1 MKLESHRAPL
11 YEALLAYRDSG
22 QRSFHV
28 PGHKN
33 GQVYR
38 ALLQKERS
46 THSVDQATSDNESQ
60 LERGPLE
67 QSQLHMV
74 PGEHVATGERQ
85 EPLQHT
91 ALREEKHQEEQSQS
105 NIVPTRAFL
114 EMMRMDVTE
123 ISGTDDLHH
132 PEGVI
137 LEAQQLAADCYGAE
151 ESFFLVGG
159 STAGNLS
166 LLLTVC
172 DEPGSI
178 VLVQRNVHK
187 SVIHGLMLAGAKA
200 VFLEPWVDPTS
211 GLAVMPSVKTVQ
223 AAVQAYPEAKGLL
236 VTLPNYYGMGAD
248 LTPIAHICHKA
259 GMPLLVDEAHGAHYG
274 QHPELPASALS
285 CEADGVVQSTHKMLS
300 AFTMGAML
308 HVQGTRINRSLLRQ
322 RLAMVQSSSPS
333 YPVMAS
339 LDLARQL
346 LHVQG
351 AQTFTAGLAAVQ
363 TFKRGLAELPRFRLL
378 QPAALQQQELSAEVE
393 PADQTAHA
401 SAAQPEQM
409 HGQSAAAELGHA
421 AAGYTAQDPFKAVI
435 YDGLG
440 ILSGYGLQQQLEA
453 RGCIPEMS
461 DEQYV
466 VLLFSL
472 GSTEE
477 DAQHVLQALQ
487 DISSASTI
495 EEDLLSPK
503 ESREHTRE
511 EKHYI
516 STWNNFQEKVT
527 YYSEPIPFSLQPIRE
542 EHTIVIP
549 INECAGRRS
558 AEMVIPYPPGIPLV
572 YPGEHISPT
581 ILARIQLLRDEGA
594 KFHGVTDASLQTM
607 KVMKN
612 E

>member
-1 MKLESHRAPL
+1 MKLELHRAPL

-22 QRSFHV
+22 QRTFHV

-38 ALLQKERS
+38 AAK
-46 THSVDQATSDNESQ
+46 HNESH
-60 LERGPLE
+60 LGREPLE

-74 PGEHVATGERQ
+74 TREHVATGERQ

-91 ALREEKHQEEQSQS
+91 ALWEEKHQEEQSQS

-211 GLAVMPSVKTVQ
+211 GLAVMPSVQTVQ

-248 LTPIAHICHKA
+248 LTPIARICHEA

-285 CEADGVVQSTHKMLS
+285 CGADGVVQSTHKMLS

-308 HVQGTRINRSLLRQ
+308 HVQGTRVNRSLLRQ

-346 LHVQG
+346 LHVRG
-351 AQTFTAGLAAVQ
+351 AQTFTAGLAAVS

-378 QPAALQQQELSAEVE
+378 QPAALQQQVLSADVE

-461 DEQYV
+461 DERYV

-477 DAQHVLQALQ
+477 DAQQVLQALQ
-487 DISSASTI
+487 DISLASTEKHTRSP
-495 EEDLLSPK
+495 EESG
-503 ESREHTRE
+503 EHMRE

-527 YYSEPIPFSLQPIRE
+527 YSEPIPFSLQPIRE
-542 EHTIVIP
+542 EHTIEVA
-549 INECAGRRS
+549 INECAGRYS
-558 AEMVIPYPPGIPLV
+558 AEMVIPYPPGIPLI
-572 YPGEHISPT
+572 YPGERISPT

-612 E
+612 Q